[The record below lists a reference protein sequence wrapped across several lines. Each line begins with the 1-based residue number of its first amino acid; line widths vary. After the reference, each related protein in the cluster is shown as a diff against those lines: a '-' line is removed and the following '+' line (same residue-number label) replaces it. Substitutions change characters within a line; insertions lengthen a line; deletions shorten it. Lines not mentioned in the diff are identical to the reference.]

1 MCWATV
7 EIPRHFDHKT
17 VSFCL
22 VIFVKLVRS
31 KTLHLRVCW
40 CLTHPQWKCQ
50 NHHWPLKT
58 MCSSKL
64 VRCWVSFATTRT
76 RLHPHATTRTGV
88 WRERI
93 SRGGPWRQW
102 RESVGPR
109 SGRAG
114 AGGVTK
120 DLNKAGEWHTWCT
133 HIYYILPGFFFFFF
147 FLLSW
152 SLSWSRILYYYTRYS
167 TMAMVARFF
176 FELHETKRSSAATII
191 ILIYLIIQYII

>member
-133 HIYYILPGFFFFFF
+133 HIYYTYYQVFFFFFF
-147 FLLSW
+147 FIVLVTVLVKDSILLYQVQYHGHGSEIFFW
-152 SLSWSRILYYYTRYS
+152 ASRNQKVQRSHYY
-167 TMAMVARFF
+167 
-176 FELHETKRSSAATII
+176 
-191 ILIYLIIQYII
+191 